1 MSWVFGRQ
9 SPDTALLRFIAHHFP
24 YTATCLDI
32 GSGSGANARE
42 LFVRG
47 NRVFSIDKD
56 PLAPVPNP
64 ETPAWHSC
72 SDILEYQT
80 SGPFDL
86 IYDVNTLCHVREPP
100 FEKIKGWLKPKGRF
114 FSICP
119 TNMSPRYIEDGKDFT
134 RRADEY
140 DVRRMLLPFSSV
152 TIYFRCEPDFRTP
165 SGLESWVVDATP

>member
-1 MSWVFGRQ
+1 MSWAFGRQ
-9 SPDTALLRFIAHHFP
+9 CPDTTLLRFVARHFP
-24 YTATCLDI
+24 YSGTMLDI

-42 LFVRG
+42 LFIRG
-47 NRVFSIDKD
+47 NRVFSVDKD

-72 SDILEYQT
+72 VDILEYQT

-100 FEKIKGWLKPKGRF
+100 WEKIKGWLKPEGRF

-119 TNMSPRYIEDGKDFT
+119 THLSPRYIEEGKDYT
-134 RRADEY
+134 RKADEY
-140 DVRRMLLPFSSV
+140 DVRGMLRCFSDV
-152 TIYFRCEPDFRTP
+152 EVRWRVEPDFKTRG
-165 SGLESWVVDATP
+165 GLESWVIEARP